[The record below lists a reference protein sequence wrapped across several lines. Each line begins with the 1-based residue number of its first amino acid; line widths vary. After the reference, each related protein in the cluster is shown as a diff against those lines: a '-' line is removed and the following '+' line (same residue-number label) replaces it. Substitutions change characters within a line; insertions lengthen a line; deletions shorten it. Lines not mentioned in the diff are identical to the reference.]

1 LANAGTYTVAVTA
14 AGGSTTSAAATL
26 TVYIPFALTVANDPG
41 VGMVLNVTGPP
52 NDSFIM
58 EMTTNLGL
66 PAGWLPLSTNLLD
79 DTGAGQLI
87 DFSATND
94 PQRFYRAVL
103 GP

>member
-1 LANAGTYTVAVTA
+1 
-14 AGGSTTSAAATL
+14 
-26 TVYIPFALTVANDPG
+26 
-41 VGMVLNVTGPP
+41 
-52 NDSFIM
+52 
-58 EMTTNLGL
+58 
-66 PAGWLPLSTNLLD
+66 LSTNLLD